1 LGNLA
6 LEMVTE
12 IVQGLIALLLVGML
26 GGIALVEVMNGRQ
39 FSEPTTLSA
48 LAGAA
53 VGFYFGQRNQRRQ
66 QEAINALTDKIV
78 NGGTK

>member
-1 LGNLA
+1 
-6 LEMVTE
+6 MITE
-12 IVQGLIALLLVGML
+12 IVQGLIALLLIVML
-26 GGIALVEVMNGRQ
+26 GGIAVIEAMNGRP

-66 QEAINALTDKIV
+66 QETIAALTEKIV